1 MPSNTSLQPVQEN
14 AELDLGQSDEPGQLL
29 PLEEDQLFH
38 EINLL
43 RVEGFYFCLDPK
55 AAARRQERQIF
66 IEKLK
71 QAGSIVE
78 QPITIEP
85 HPT

>member
-1 MPSNTSLQPVQEN
+1 MPSKTSLRTLPEN
-14 AELDLGQSDEPGQLL
+14 AELDFGQSDESGRLL

-55 AAARRQERQIF
+55 AAAKRRDRQTF

-78 QPITIEP
+78 QPITI
-85 HPT
+85 